1 MTAMGTADVRVR
13 GYIKKTFHGKK
24 FSERVKKGQA
34 LPCDCGFI
42 QADDGVERFVN
53 IADME
58 LRDREKFAVGTQ
70 VEFTSMPAN
79 AEGQRDRA
87 VRVAVL

>member
-1 MTAMGTADVRVR
+1 MAAVTADDVRVR
-13 GYIKKTFHGKK
+13 GFIKKTFYGKK
-24 FSERVKKGQA
+24 FSERLKKGETV
-34 LPCDCGFI
+34 PCDCGFI

-58 LRDREKFAVGTQ
+58 HRDRDKFVVGTQ
-70 VEFTSMPAN
+70 VEFTSMPAQ

>member
-1 MTAMGTADVRVR
+1 MATAEVRVR
-13 GYIKKTFHGKK
+13 GFIKKTFHGRK
-24 FSERVKKGQA
+24 FSERLKKGET

-58 LRDREKFAVGTQ
+58 HRDREKFVVGTQ
-70 VEFTSMPAN
+70 VEFTSVVAN

-87 VRVAVL
+87 VRVAVLG